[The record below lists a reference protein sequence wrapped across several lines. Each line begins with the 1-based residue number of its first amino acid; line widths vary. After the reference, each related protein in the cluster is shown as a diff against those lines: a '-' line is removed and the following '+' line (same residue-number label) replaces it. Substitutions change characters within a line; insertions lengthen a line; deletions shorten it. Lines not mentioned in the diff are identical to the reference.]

1 MDINKIEQL
10 IELVTKNNIFELKL
24 EIEDNKESLRITQH
38 GTYPSYQN
46 VPTTHTVSA
55 PPTASIDHTSPHMP
69 APQSHPPAH
78 GVPPSSL
85 REGFIV
91 TSPMVGTLY
100 KAPSPEAPP
109 FVTLGQHIEVGD
121 TLCIIEAMKMLNQIE
136 SEKRGTL
143 IAILAENGQP
153 IEFGQPLFIIKEE

>member
-10 IELVTKNNIFELKL
+10 IDLVTKNNIFELEL
-24 EIEDNKESLRITQH
+24 TIEEGKESLRITQH
-38 GTYPSYQN
+38 STHPVYQN
-46 VPTTHTVSA
+46 VPATHTISA
-55 PPTASIDHTSPHMP
+55 PQAAIVDHAPHTLSSP
-69 APQSHPPAH
+69 SHPPAH
-78 GVPPSSL
+78 GVPPASL

-100 KAPSPEAPP
+100 KAPSPDAPP
-109 FVTLGQHIEVGD
+109 FVTVGQHIEVGD
-121 TLCIIEAMKMLNQIE
+121 TLCILEAMKMLNQIE